1 MKFAA
6 MLFIGAIATVIA
18 PAGAAAQ
25 SRAEKPLVQSA
36 GPSTEE
42 IVDQTAEFA
51 AWVLRLADAAT
62 PAIDATRSIQGE
74 WARAM
79 QLGGV
84 EAAARAFRPV
94 IARSSL
100 ATAEARQRILAL
112 DTPDFPLIGLP
123 ADLQTPV
130 LRDQMV
136 QTVDQ
141 IDVMIQSFGPLLD
154 AMVANDERA
163 GTLAATQMFSAARTL
178 YDSQRLFA
186 RAGLATTESGSPE
199 YHATEFDIAFY
210 EAGGRLID
218 AASRIVVG
226 QRDPSLGRDLLRFAD
241 DMDRIGRDGVRA
253 AVARKQESEAEAL
266 AEAGTSGRLL
276 LDRIQRMDASQQR
289 AFGLWR
295 GFATS
300 LRTGGERAN
309 TRPITFADL
318 RVMTDRLAPLRIEL
332 DEISLD
338 QARILAGQQ

>member
-1 MKFAA
+1 MKLAA
-6 MLFIGAIATVIA
+6 LLLIGAIAAVMI
-18 PAGAAAQ
+18 PAEGTAQ
-25 SRAEKPLVQSA
+25 SRASKPATQA
-36 GPSTEE
+36 TGPSTEA

-51 AWVLRLADAAT
+51 AWVLRLAEAAA
-62 PAIDATRSIQGE
+62 PAMEAAQSIQGE
-74 WARAM
+74 WAQAM
-79 QLGGV
+79 QLGGPD
-84 EAAARAFRPV
+84 AAARAFRPV

-112 DTPDFPLIGLP
+112 DTPDFALVGLP

-141 IDVMIQSFGPLLD
+141 IDTMIQSFGPLLD
-154 AMVANDERA
+154 AMVSNDERA
-163 GTLAATQMFSAARTL
+163 GMLAATQMFSAARTL

-226 QRDPSLGRDLLRFAD
+226 QRDPTLSRDLLRFAD
-241 DMDRIGRDGVRA
+241 DIDRIAGDGVRA
-253 AVARKQESEAEAL
+253 AVASKRDSEAGAL

-295 GFATS
+295 GFAAS
-300 LRTGGERAN
+300 LRAGGERASN
-309 TRPITFADL
+309 RPVTFADL
-318 RVMTDRLAPLRIEL
+318 RVMTDTLGPLRIQL
-332 DEISLD
+332 DEIALD